1 MNKNDLI
8 ENNTNDELADMVIKL
23 QQKFENSQSEIN
35 YRQKRIEE
43 LSTENQT
50 LSNQLDRA
58 KHDHELLVAR
68 STEKAYKYIRSGQ
81 CLSLL
86 KIVTME
92 DEIEDHEDKKQIQK
106 LNSTIDVLLDRLKGK
121 SE

>member
-43 LSTENQT
+43 LTIENEILRSKLMYTEN
-50 LSNQLDRA
+50 A
-58 KHDHELLVAR
+58 
-68 STEKAYKYIRSGQ
+68 
-81 CLSLL
+81 L
-86 KIVTME
+86 KTPM
-92 DEIEDHEDKKQIQK
+92 DDGLEIENIK
-106 LNSTIDVLLDRLKGK
+106 LNNTIDILLERLKGK